1 MLILVTLIGKVIL
14 FSISS
19 ASLLSAVQIC
29 AGIYSIAN
37 YYPSVFHNLSIICMW
52 FYLVC

>member
-1 MLILVTLIGKVIL
+1 MLIPVTVIGKVIL

-29 AGIYSIAN
+29 AYIYIMAK
-37 YYPSVFHNLSIICMW
+37 YYPSVF
-52 FYLVC
+52 